1 MALPIIEVPSGAID
15 GINTV
20 FVTSQPYAPGE
31 ISVFLNG
38 LLQRKDF
45 DDGWIETN
53 PGAGIVTLKEAPQT
67 TDVVQVYYLP
77 VGGGTSVPD
86 TSVTNIRGVLADT
99 DDVLAGRITTT
110 VLRAVFKPGDVVLVG
125 RLVPQAE
132 LEGLLEPEQGLRAR
146 IEVCGDG

>member
-15 GINTV
+15 GVNKV
-20 FVTSQPYAPGE
+20 FTTSQPYTPGE

-38 LLQRKDF
+38 LLQRRDF

-77 VGGGTSVPD
+77 VGGSSVPD
-86 TSVTNIRGVLADT
+86 TSITNIRGVLVDT
-99 DDVLAGRITTT
+99 TAALAGRITASS
-110 VLRAVFKPGDVVLVG
+110 LRALLDPEDVVLVG
-125 RLVPQAE
+125 RVVPQAD
-132 LEGLLEPEQGLRAR
+132 LEGLLESAQGLRAQ